1 MKLIDKIK
9 KATDKAVGSK
19 PKYLLKYKKR
29 SDQMQN
35 REQLRMILNW
45 ERDNWRLGNVYKNRL
60 AKKPIEVVKSEL
72 KNLRQSAKDVS
83 FEVVPRGGKL
93 IGGDKIITFKGGSR

>member
-1 MKLIDKIK
+1 MS
-9 KATDKAVGSK
+9 SK
-19 PKYLLKYKKR
+19 PKYLLNYNKR

-35 REQLRMILNW
+35 LEQLRTILNW

-60 AKKPIEVVKSEL
+60 AKKPVEVVRNEL
-72 KNLRQSAKDVS
+72 ENLKQLAKDVS

-93 IGGDKIITFKGGSR
+93 IGGDKIVTFKKG

>member
-1 MKLIDKIK
+1 
-9 KATDKAVGSK
+9 
-19 PKYLLKYKKR
+19 
-29 SDQMQN
+29 MQN
-35 REQLRMILNW
+35 REQIRIILDW

-72 KNLRQSAKDVS
+72 ENLRKSAEDVS

-93 IGGDKIITFKGGSR
+93 IGGDKIVTFKGGSR